1 MKKLSLALLALIL
14 ILSLAA
20 CGGSG
25 KETTAEPAPAQS
37 TAATQAPETKAPET
51 AAPTTKAPETQPPV
65 TEPVTKSVNEILKE
79 AIPGIWQIT
88 AWDLVTGGY
97 VNVVDSWFLKYT
109 DDTIWFYQD
118 GELINEEGYEWKDEV
133 TMHFWYKADPSYV
146 GDWAYELKDDGT
158 LVITY
163 AEYGVVYFCEKRPDD
178 TDPLAYKPSQQQE
191 NSGEA
196 IAAADLVGIWDLN
209 SMTVAGV
216 ETPLA
221 GQGQTFVFTEDSV
234 QYVIAGV
241 PINDNTYVFADEYN
255 LTVTSK
261 ADEANVVT
269 WNLALQEDGS
279 LLITDTTNGWIYSCS
294 KQK

>member
-1 MKKLSLALLALIL
+1 MKKLGIILAAAL

-20 CGGSG
+20 CSNPEKESG
-25 KETTAEPAPAQS
+25 EASTPAPV
-37 TAATQAPETKAPET
+37 ETKAP
-51 AAPTTKAPETQPPV
+51 APETAPPA
-65 TEPVTKSVNEILKE
+65 TEPVTKSVNEILRE
-79 AIPGIWQIT
+79 TIPGIWQIT

-97 VNVVDSWFLKYT
+97 VNVVESWFLKYT

-118 GELINEEGYEWKDEV
+118 GQLINEEGYEWTDEV

-163 AEYGVVYFCEKRPDD
+163 AEYGVIYLCEKRPDD
-178 TDPLAYKPSQQQE
+178 TDPLAYKPSESQD
-191 NSGEA
+191 NNGAA
-196 IAAADLVGIWDLN
+196 IAADDLIGVWDLN

-221 GQGQTFVFTEDSV
+221 GQGQTFVFTADSV
-234 QYVIAGV
+234 QYVISGI
-241 PINDNTYVFADEYN
+241 PINDNTYAFTDAFN

-261 ADEANVVT
+261 TDATNVVN

-279 LLITDTTNGWIYSCS
+279 LIITDTTNGWIYGCS
-294 KQK
+294 KQN